1 MLTPLQQL
9 KMQSIHLLFNL
20 FQENKLNKLT
30 NYESVDNFYSYIGY
44 DLESEGLLRNLNIHG
59 TSVLQK
65 LLIDYNDYLD
75 IKLEEDV
82 FVKRH
87 LSEFNEID

>member
-20 FQENKLNKLT
+20 FQENESNKLT

-59 TSVLQK
+59 TFVLQK
-65 LLIDYNDYLD
+65 LLIDYNDYLNV
-75 IKLEEDV
+75 KLEEDV

-87 LSEFNEID
+87 LTEFNEID